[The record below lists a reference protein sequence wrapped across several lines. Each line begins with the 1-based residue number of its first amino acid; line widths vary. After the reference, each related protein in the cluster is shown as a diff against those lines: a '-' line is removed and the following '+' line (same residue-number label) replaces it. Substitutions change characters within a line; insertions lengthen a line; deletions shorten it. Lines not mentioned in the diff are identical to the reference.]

1 VLFSIGLGCPR
12 LYLDMSLISMI
23 VGGPLVGQGALRYKK
38 WCIRASFGVYEM
50 KEMIEILRIG
60 RGL

>member
-1 VLFSIGLGCPR
+1 
-12 LYLDMSLISMI
+12 MSLISMI